1 MAVVP
6 APATTSGG
14 AGLTRAVAKAS
25 RPRWEM
31 VHYAAFFKN
40 LGDPMR
46 RRWQLA
52 SGLIALL
59 IAVSAAAADPGKVL
73 RIAFPVAETGFDPVR
88 VSDLYSNVVNE
99 AIFER
104 LLTYDYLA
112 RPAKLVPMTAES
124 MPEVQ
129 DGGRTYILHLKRGIY
144 FAPDPAFKGKKREL
158 VAEDYVYSFKRFADP
173 ANRAPYGFMIQGR
186 IEGLDDAIE
195 QANKTGKFDYDAT
208 IPGMVALDKYTLRF
222 KLTKVDYL
230 FPYTLAHVPFG
241 AVAREVVEAY
251 GNDVQAHPVGTG
263 PYMLQEW
270 RRAARIV
277 LVANP
282 NYHGATWDFAS
293 SDPADKDIIA
303 AMKGKAIPQI
313 GRVEI
318 SVIEESQSRWLAF
331 QQKELD
337 YLSVPPTFIDQ
348 ALDAENNLR
357 PAWTKEGVS
366 LFRAIDPSITYT
378 FFNFRD
384 PLIGGFSKEKIALRR
399 AIIMGYDIDAEIR
412 VIVKNQ
418 EVPAQMPIPYGVVGF
433 DPRYRDVNQYD
444 PALANKLLDYFGY
457 RKGPDGYRTLPDGK
471 PLTLRMATG
480 TAAIDRE
487 YSELWKRSMDAIGVR
502 IVFEPGKFSDTLKA
516 AKACHVMIWQAAWT
530 ADYPDGDNFM
540 QLLYGPNTG
549 ESNNGCYESKAY
561 DAMYEKSLTLPT
573 DSEERS
579 HLFIDMSRQM
589 EVDGAWSLQ
598 GSPVRNELI
607 RPWVKGFKKHPI
619 LQAEFV
625 YLDVDLNGS
634 GNQ

>member
-1 MAVVP
+1 M
-6 APATTSGG
+6 
-14 AGLTRAVAKAS
+14 RS
-25 RPRWEM
+25 RR
-31 VHYAAFFKN
+31 
-40 LGDPMR
+40 
-46 RRWQLA
+46 QLA
-52 SGLIALL
+52 SGLVALL
-59 IAVSAAAADPGKVL
+59 IAVSAWAADPGKVL
-73 RIAFPVAETGFDPVR
+73 RISFPVAETGFDPVR
-88 VSDLYSNVVNE
+88 VSDLYSNIVNE

-112 RPAKLVPMTAES
+112 RPAKLVPMTAEA
-124 MPEVQ
+124 MPEVS
-129 DGGRTYILHLKRGIY
+129 DGGRTYVLHLKRGIY
-144 FAPDPAFKGKKREL
+144 FAPDPAFKGKQREL
-158 VAEDYVYSFKRFADP
+158 TAEDYVYSFKRFADP

-186 IEGLDDAIE
+186 IEGLDEAIE
-195 QANKTGKFDYDAT
+195 EAKKTGKFDYDAT
-208 IPGMVALDKYTLRF
+208 IPGLVALDKYTLRF

-251 GNDVQAHPVGTG
+251 GADVQAHPVGTG
-263 PYMLQEW
+263 PYMLKEW

-277 LVANP
+277 LEANP
-282 NYHGATWDFAS
+282 NYRKVAWDFAPG
-293 SDPADKDIIA
+293 DDAWDKDVVA
-303 AMKGKAIPQI
+303 AMQGKTIPQI

-318 SVIEESQSRWLAF
+318 SIIEESQSRWLAF
-331 QQKELD
+331 QRRELD
-337 YLSVPPTFIDQ
+337 YLAVPATFIDQ
-348 ALDAENNLR
+348 ALDASNNLKHEW
-357 PAWTKEGVS
+357 AQQGVT
-366 LFRAIDPSITYT
+366 LYRAIDPSVGYT

-399 AIIMGYDIDAEIR
+399 AIIMGYDVDQEIR
-412 VIVKNQ
+412 VIARNQ
-418 EVPAQMPIPYGVVGF
+418 EVQAQMPIPYGVVGF
-433 DPRYRDVNQYD
+433 DPDYRNVNQYD
-444 PALANKLLDYFGY
+444 PVLANKLLDHFGY

-471 PLTLRMATG
+471 PLVLRQATG

-516 AKACHVMIWQAAWT
+516 AKACHVMMWQASWT

-561 DAMYEKSLTLPT
+561 DALYEKSLTLPT
-573 DSEERS
+573 DSEKRNR
-579 HLFIDMSRQM
+579 LFIDMTRQM

-598 GSPVRNELI
+598 SSPIRNQLI
-607 RPWVKGFKKHPI
+607 RPWVKGYKKHPI

-625 YLDVDLNGS
+625 YLDIDLKGS

>member
-1 MAVVP
+1 
-6 APATTSGG
+6 
-14 AGLTRAVAKAS
+14 
-25 RPRWEM
+25 
-31 VHYAAFFKN
+31 
-40 LGDPMR
+40 MR
-46 RRWQLA
+46 SRWQWA
-52 SGLIALL
+52 SGLVALL
-59 IAVSAAAADPGKVL
+59 IAVSAWAADPGKVL

-88 VSDLYSNVVNE
+88 VSDLYSNIVNE

-112 RPAKLVPMTAES
+112 RPAKLVPMTAEA
-124 MPEVQ
+124 MPEVS
-129 DGGRTYILHLKRGIY
+129 DGGRTYVLHLRRGIY
-144 FAPDPAFKGKKREL
+144 FAPDPVFNGKRREL
-158 VAEDYVYSFKRFADP
+158 TAEDYVYSFKRFADP

-186 IEGLDDAIE
+186 IEGLDEAIE
-195 QANKTGKFDYDAT
+195 EAKKTGKFDYDAT

-251 GNDVQAHPVGTG
+251 GADVQAHPVGTG
-263 PYMLQEW
+263 PYMLKEW

-277 LVANP
+277 LEANP
-282 NYHGATWDFAS
+282 NYRKVTWDFAPG
-293 SDPADKDIIA
+293 DDAWDKDLVA
-303 AMKGKAIPQI
+303 AMKGKTIPQI

-318 SVIEESQSRWLAF
+318 SIIEESQSRWLAF
-331 QQKELD
+331 QRRELD
-337 YLSVPPTFIDQ
+337 YLAVPATFIDQ
-348 ALDAENNLR
+348 ALDATNKLKPE
-357 PAWTKEGVS
+357 WTQQGVT
-366 LFRAIDPSITYT
+366 LYRAIDPSVTYS

-399 AIIMGYDIDAEIR
+399 AIIMGYNLDQEIR
-412 VIVKNQ
+412 VIARNQ
-418 EVPAQMPIPYGVVGF
+418 EVQAQMPIPYGVVGF
-433 DPRYRDVNQYD
+433 DPGYRNVNQYD
-444 PALANKLLDYFGY
+444 PILANKLLDYFGY

-471 PLTLRMATG
+471 PLVLRQATG

-516 AKACHVMIWQAAWT
+516 AKACHVMMWQAAWT

-561 DAMYEKSLTLPT
+561 DALYEKSLTLPS
-573 DSEERS
+573 DSVERD
-579 HLFIDMSRQM
+579 HLFIDMTRQM

-598 GSPVRNELI
+598 SSPIRNQLI
-607 RPWVKGFKKHPI
+607 RPWVKGYKKHPI

-625 YLDVDLNGS
+625 YLDIDLKGS

>member
-1 MAVVP
+1 
-6 APATTSGG
+6 
-14 AGLTRAVAKAS
+14 
-25 RPRWEM
+25 
-31 VHYAAFFKN
+31 
-40 LGDPMR
+40 MR
-46 RRWQLA
+46 SRWQWA
-52 SGLIALL
+52 SGLVALL
-59 IAVSAAAADPGKVL
+59 IAVSASAVDPGKVL

-88 VSDLYSNVVNE
+88 VSDLYSNIVNE

-112 RPAKLVPMTAES
+112 RPAKLVPMTAEA
-124 MPEVQ
+124 MPEVS
-129 DGGRTYILHLKRGIY
+129 DGGRTYVLHLRRGIY
-144 FAPDPAFKGKKREL
+144 FAPDPVFNGKRREL
-158 VAEDYVYSFKRFADP
+158 TAEDYVYSFKRFADP

-186 IEGLDDAIE
+186 IEGLDEAIE
-195 QANKTGKFDYDAT
+195 AAKKTGKFDYDAT
-208 IPGMVALDKYTLRF
+208 VPGMVALDKYTLRF

-251 GNDVQAHPVGTG
+251 GADVQAHPVGTG
-263 PYMLQEW
+263 PYMLKEW

-277 LVANP
+277 LEANP
-282 NYHGATWDFAS
+282 NYRKVTWDFAPG
-293 SDPADKDIIA
+293 DDAWDKDVVA
-303 AMKGKAIPQI
+303 AMKGKTIPQI

-318 SVIEESQSRWLAF
+318 SIIEESQSRWLAF
-331 QQKELD
+331 QRRELD
-337 YLSVPPTFIDQ
+337 YLAVPATFIDQ
-348 ALDAENNLR
+348 ALDATNNLK
-357 PAWTKEGVS
+357 PEWTQQGVT
-366 LFRAIDPSITYT
+366 LYRAIDPSVTYS

-384 PLIGGFSKEKIALRR
+384 PLIGGYSKEKIALRR
-399 AIIMGYDIDAEIR
+399 AIIMGYNLDQEIR
-412 VIVKNQ
+412 VIARNQ
-418 EVPAQMPIPYGVVGF
+418 EVQAQMPIPYGVVGF
-433 DPRYRDVNQYD
+433 DPGYRNVNQYD
-444 PALANKLLDYFGY
+444 PILANKLLDYFGY

-471 PLTLRMATG
+471 PLVLRQATG

-516 AKACHVMIWQAAWT
+516 AKACHVMMWQAAWT

-561 DAMYEKSLTLPT
+561 DALYEKSLTLPS
-573 DSEERS
+573 DSGERD
-579 HLFIDMSRQM
+579 HLFIDMTRQM

-598 GSPVRNELI
+598 SSPIRNQLI
-607 RPWVKGFKKHPI
+607 RPWVKGYKKHPI

-625 YLDVDLNGS
+625 YLDIDLKGS